1 MGNIMMCPG
10 SSPRLG
16 MTGVQVFRQ
25 GWRGSMRWRVRQA
38 AAILLLIPTTRTFVC
53 RALSTVVPSNT
64 EMLSDLCDATQIVGD
79 GARVWPGCGA
89 VWEFEFYHRQIIRP
103 TSIEWALSMHE
114 HFSTYCA
121 CLSSLGVLIS
131 LRDGNL
137 FLFIFVNLVPKR
149 VLGRK
154 QPCKEL
160 SFFHAFPILALLT
173 AMPFY

>member
-1 MGNIMMCPG
+1 MEPEFDPG
-10 SSPRLG
+10 VVQCENFIIGKSSGQQALHGLRLC
-16 MTGVQVFRQ
+16 MK
-25 GWRGSMRWRVRQA
+25 
-38 AAILLLIPTTRTFVC
+38 
-53 RALSTVVPSNT
+53 
-64 EMLSDLCDATQIVGD
+64 D
-79 GARVWPGCGA
+79 
-89 VWEFEFYHRQIIRP
+89 
-103 TSIEWALSMHE
+103 
-114 HFSTYCA
+114 FSTYYA

-149 VLGRK
+149 VLGMK